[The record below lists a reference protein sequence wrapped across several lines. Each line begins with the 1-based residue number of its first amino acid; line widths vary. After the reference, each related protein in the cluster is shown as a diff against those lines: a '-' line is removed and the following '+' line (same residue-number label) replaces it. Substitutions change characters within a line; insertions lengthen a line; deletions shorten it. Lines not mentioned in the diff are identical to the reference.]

1 MTKTLKFLILS
12 GVLFSGL
19 SLSAQSLAS
28 AADHPEF
35 QQQASSTVNVQ
46 EFLDPQD
53 AFFMDIAGRICFI
66 DFQSLKLNLRSVQLV
81 DNKGN
86 VILHDQVD
94 HLPVNSIYEVNFSDR
109 PSGKYQIVLEG
120 YTETITRSFSF

>member
-1 MTKTLKFLILS
+1 
-12 GVLFSGL
+12 
-19 SLSAQSLAS
+19 
-28 AADHPEF
+28 
-35 QQQASSTVNVQ
+35 
-46 EFLDPQD
+46 
-53 AFFMDIAGRICFI
+53 MDIAGRICFI